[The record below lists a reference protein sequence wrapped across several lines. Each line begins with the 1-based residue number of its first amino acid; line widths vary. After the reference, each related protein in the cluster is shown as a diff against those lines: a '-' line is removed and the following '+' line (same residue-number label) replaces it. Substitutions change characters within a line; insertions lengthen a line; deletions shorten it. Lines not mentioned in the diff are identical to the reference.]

1 VSDGLW
7 REDNRAYI
15 HGPSLLSGEGSG
27 GRNVGRPKGGSG
39 PKHGESEFGLL
50 STATLEEV

>member
-1 VSDGLW
+1 MSDGLW